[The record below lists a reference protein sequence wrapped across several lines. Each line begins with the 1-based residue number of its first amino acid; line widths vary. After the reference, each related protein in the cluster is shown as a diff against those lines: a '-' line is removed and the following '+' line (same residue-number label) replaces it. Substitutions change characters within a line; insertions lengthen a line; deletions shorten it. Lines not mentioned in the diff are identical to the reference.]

1 MQITTFEIDVR
12 SDQVMPLA
20 RNSIAIPL
28 NNRSITVGDF
38 TGDGLNEILSTDS
51 RSTVF
56 LLESKLGID
65 KTIWTY
71 PFKIGKGF
79 IVQVLAVNADN
90 DDALEIVVVSENS
103 ISIIYDLDD
112 IAVELI
118 STDDTIRFAQIAD
131 TNRDGILDIAYLLT
145 SNNPDNDERLV
156 VRSLT
161 TTSTEIIS
169 IPTNGVKEIAFGDV
183 DEDSNLELVTNNG
196 LVYDAF
202 TWQNQWRSD
211 NEFGTSSIFLADVN
225 NNGIDEIVGADVWG
239 SLTIYSAVDQ
249 APLAMLEGVNSCSL
263 TAANVDTDNAD
274 EIILGDCQLGNVT
287 AYDLVEDRLEQVWST
302 STQNYGSISLISG
315 DSDNDGEL
323 EIHWGSGIGSSGS
336 NSFVSV
342 DLNATSAT
350 MIERGIAPTLIE
362 VTSYS
367 SAGWANITPDSEK
380 AIFFVP
386 ETETDSIGSRLA
398 YMTSSGMLSF
408 SDEVSTNSD
417 NSNKSMTIDFNKDG
431 FGDIFLPVTDFFDGA
446 FGAIQLSNNLIHW
459 RSTSA
464 SNTTIGMIRAHDINR
479 DGFDDAMFGDG
490 KSLKIA
496 DIFNQTLIATLST
509 VDVVKDFVTLD
520 VNEQIIIAVAKSN
533 KTMLYLFNGT
543 NFLELSHV
551 EQVCEQ
557 LAVFNN
563 DNDQELELLC
573 LANEN
578 NISAFKQSLIVY
590 EIDDNTLVEVQKT
603 PLYEDVRAVAIDP
616 STSTEQKLFLA
627 INVVIETA
635 SLKFD
640 ENSFIAKATSDAK
653 VIWRSPMLIG
663 SPNDASFKLRKIDNE
678 NLEILYATDQMIYWI
693 K

>member
-183 DEDSNLELVTNNG
+183 DEDSNLELVTSNG

-323 EIHWGSGIGSSGS
+323 EIH
-336 NSFVSV
+336 
-342 DLNATSAT
+342 
-350 MIERGIAPTLIE
+350 
-362 VTSYS
+362 
-367 SAGWANITPDSEK
+367 
-380 AIFFVP
+380 
-386 ETETDSIGSRLA
+386 
-398 YMTSSGMLSF
+398 
-408 SDEVSTNSD
+408 
-417 NSNKSMTIDFNKDG
+417 
-431 FGDIFLPVTDFFDGA
+431 
-446 FGAIQLSNNLIHW
+446 
-459 RSTSA
+459 
-464 SNTTIGMIRAHDINR
+464 
-479 DGFDDAMFGDG
+479 
-490 KSLKIA
+490 
-496 DIFNQTLIATLST
+496 
-509 VDVVKDFVTLD
+509 
-520 VNEQIIIAVAKSN
+520 
-533 KTMLYLFNGT
+533 
-543 NFLELSHV
+543 
-551 EQVCEQ
+551 
-557 LAVFNN
+557 
-563 DNDQELELLC
+563 
-573 LANEN
+573 
-578 NISAFKQSLIVY
+578 
-590 EIDDNTLVEVQKT
+590 
-603 PLYEDVRAVAIDP
+603 
-616 STSTEQKLFLA
+616 
-627 INVVIETA
+627 
-635 SLKFD
+635 
-640 ENSFIAKATSDAK
+640 
-653 VIWRSPMLIG
+653 
-663 SPNDASFKLRKIDNE
+663 
-678 NLEILYATDQMIYWI
+678 
-693 K
+693 